1 MGKSEI
7 KAGSAYVE
15 ITTKMGS
22 LNRGLK
28 QAQKKLENFGNG
40 MAATGM
46 KTAGFGAAA
55 GAAAGFALSKFAK
68 FDDAMRTAGAVSSAT
83 SEELKAMTTKA
94 EELGAATSWSAK
106 DIAEGMVALSKAGF
120 KPKQINEA
128 IEGVQ
133 NLGRATGVGMA
144 QAAGIAVDSMNM
156 FGLGASEM
164 GNVADILTAT
174 ANGSSQSLPDL
185 FEALKMVG
193 EQAHTSGETIGD
205 TAASIGI
212 LANLGIKGSMAGTAL
227 RNAFMSFANTNVQ
240 EKMAELGVQ
249 VLDASGNIRPMAT
262 LMGELGVAMAD
273 LPTGQKLALT
283 TELFGLRGQL
293 AGLGLGKS
301 SAELQAFID
310 KLKNV
315 DGVAKKTA
323 TEMDA
328 GIGGSLRILASAV
341 EAVQLAI
348 GRAVSEVIQ
357 PFITVVSTAAGEVAA
372 WIKNNQWLVTGV
384 ILATAAISAAG
395 VAMLVV
401 GKSIAMLAGLYG
413 ALSGA
418 VAVAQVV
425 VHGLTAA
432 FAGAALPIGAV
443 VAVLGGVLAL
453 ASGAMLYVAGA
464 GEGLRGAFSAAKT
477 TLEGFLAILKT
488 GGIGAA
494 FRYLMLGMKV
504 AWLELVMPLRK
515 TWNALWASV
524 AELAVKG
531 VFAVMGI
538 WDTLKDVG
546 LILFT
551 EIADGVQSLW
561 GAMIGGIVSGMM
573 KAVSFVMERWIRF
586 KGLFNK
592 GIDVEFKVAEM
603 RKRNDEIA
611 AGVKQDYEND
621 SAGRKAKNGEK
632 YAKMRRESEAR
643 KEQRKAQKEA
653 ALAGVNDH
661 LVGKSEGLDEDLR
674 KAKDEAAKL
683 LAEAIKPKEETT
695 KVEDAGAGTTK
706 PAVTKPAV
714 SKTALQGAVEAV
726 KVTGGF
732 QGGLLSRMMMP
743 TFDRDEKLVKGVE
756 KTNEKLDE
764 VNRNLRG
771 LDGEAEFA

>member
-28 QAQKKLENFGNG
+28 QAQKKLENFGDG

-83 SEELKAMTTKA
+83 SEELKEMTAKA

-106 DIAEGMVALSKAGF
+106 DIAEGMVALSKMGF

-128 IEGVQ
+128 IVGVQ
-133 NLGRATGVGMA
+133 NLGRATGVDMA
-144 QAAGIAVDSMNM
+144 TAADIAANSMRM
-156 FGLGASEM
+156 FGLQASEM
-164 GNVADILTAT
+164 SNVSDILTAT
-174 ANGSSQSLPDL
+174 ANGSAQTLPDL

-227 RNAFMSFANTNVQ
+227 RNAFQSFAKTGVQ

-328 GIGGSLRILASAV
+328 GIGGSLRILSSAV

-401 GKSIAMLAGLYG
+401 GKSIAVLSGLYG
-413 ALSGA
+413 VLAGA
-418 VAVAQVV
+418 VTVAQVV

-443 VAVLGGVLAL
+443 VAILGGVLAL
-453 ASGAMLYVAGA
+453 AAGAMLYVAGA
-464 GEGLRGAFSAAKT
+464 GDGLGYAFSAAKT
-477 TLEGFLAILKT
+477 ALEGFLAILKT
-488 GGIGAA
+488 GGIVAA
-494 FRYLMLGMKV
+494 FKYLMLGMKV
-504 AWLELVMPLRK
+504 AWLELIMPLQK
-515 TWNALWASV
+515 TWNALWSSV
-524 AELAVKG
+524 AELAVKY
-531 VFAVMGI
+531 VFAVLGI
-538 WDTLKDVG
+538 WDTLKTGG
-546 LILFT
+546 LILFA

-561 GAMIGGIVSGMM
+561 GGMISGIVSGMM
-573 KAVSFVMERWIRF
+573 KAVSFVMEQWIRL
-586 KGLFNK
+586 KGLFDDS
-592 GIDVEFKVAEM
+592 IDVDFQIAEM
-603 RKRNDEIA
+603 RKRNGEIA
-611 AGVKQDYEND
+611 DGVKQDYEND
-621 SAGRKAKNGEK
+621 SADRRAKIGEIYK
-632 YAKMRRESEAR
+632 DSEAQ
-643 KEQRKAQKEA
+643 KELRKAQRAA
-653 ALAGVNDH
+653 ALDGVNDH
-661 LVGKSEGLDEDLR
+661 FVGKSEGLDEDLR
-674 KAKDEAAKL
+674 KAKEEARKLRDEATKP
-683 LAEAIKPKEETT
+683 KPKEETT
-695 KVEDAGAGTTK
+695 KVEGDGAGA
-706 PAVTKPAV
+706 TKPAV

-743 TFDRDEKLVKGVE
+743 TFDRDEKLVNAAE

-764 VNRNLRG
+764 VNKNLRS